1 MLEKSCSFY
10 SRRRV
15 SPAKLTLKTT
25 FAGAG
30 YAGTEAVSPGL
41 RFPALKNLA
50 EDGGTLGCTNDD
62 PSCSILLNH

>member
-1 MLEKSCSFY
+1 MIRGLSGPRITEKVASFY

-41 RFPALKNLA
+41 RFPALRPWQRMEVL
-50 EDGGTLGCTNDD
+50 
-62 PSCSILLNH
+62 